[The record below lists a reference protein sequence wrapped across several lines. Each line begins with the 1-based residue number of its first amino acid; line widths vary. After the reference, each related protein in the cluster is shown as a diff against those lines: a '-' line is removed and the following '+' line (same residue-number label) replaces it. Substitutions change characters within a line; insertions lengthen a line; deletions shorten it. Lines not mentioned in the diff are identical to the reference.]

1 MVPEL
6 KKYEE
11 VTKEKVEEIKKEV
24 ETEKTDVKTVKVNG
38 KERIY
43 SVSKRYT
50 SCPMIPNI
58 L

>member
-1 MVPEL
+1 
-6 KKYEE
+6 

-38 KERIY
+38 TERIY